1 MFALL
6 EAFFTQYGYI
16 AVFFVLVI
24 CGFGIPIPED
34 VTLVAGG
41 VIAGLGHANAH
52 IMFAVGMAGVLT
64 GDSLMFVLGRLYGD
78 RILKFRFVQRLLTPQ
93 RYAQVQDKFSRYGNR
108 VLFVGRFLP
117 GLRAPIFLT
126 AGISGNVSA
135 LKFFAM
141 DTLAALI
148 SVPVWIY
155 LGEYGAENV
164 DWLMHKVHQFQA
176 GLYVALFIV
185 ALIVFYYWRK
195 KRQRSLFFKNKIAE
209 IRQARSDKMN
219 KKEDAE

>member
-6 EAFFTQYGYI
+6 EAFFTQYGYA
-16 AVFFVLVI
+16 AVFLVLVI

-52 IMFAVGMAGVLT
+52 VMFAVGMAGVLI
-64 GDSLMFVLGRLYGD
+64 GDSLMFILGRLYGN
-78 RILKFRFVQRLLTPQ
+78 RILKFRFVQRILTPE
-93 RYAQVQDKFSRYGNR
+93 RYAQVQDKFARYGNR

-126 AGISGNVSA
+126 AGISGNISA
-135 LKFFAM
+135 LKFLLM
-141 DTLAALI
+141 DTMAALI
-148 SVPVWIY
+148 SVPFWIY

-164 DWLMHKVHQFQA
+164 DWLMHTVHQFQTGFYVFIIIGA
-176 GLYVALFIV
+176 GILLYI
-185 ALIVFYYWRK
+185 WRK

-209 IRQARSDKMN
+209 LRQTRAAN
-219 KKEDAE
+219 KKLK

>member
-6 EAFFTQYGYI
+6 EAFFTQYGYA

-52 IMFAVGMAGVLT
+52 IMLAVGMAGVLV
-64 GDSLMFVLGRLYGD
+64 GDSLMFVLGKLYGD
-78 RILKFRFVQRLLTPQ
+78 RILRFKFVQRLLTPA

-126 AGISGNVSA
+126 AGISGNVSI
-135 LKFFAM
+135 LKFLIM

-148 SVPVWIY
+148 SVPVWVY

-164 DWLMHKVHQFQA
+164 DWLMRKVHQFQA
-176 GLYVALFIV
+176 GLYVVIAFGALV
-185 ALIVFYYWRK
+185 LLYYWRQ
-195 KRQRSLFFKNKIAE
+195 KRRRSLFFKNKIAE
-209 IRQARSDKMN
+209 IRRDRTAKEN
-219 KKEDAE
+219 KN